1 MKYCLV
7 SIEKVRSKTYY
18 GYGDKS
24 DEEKLEKLLEEI
36 SKAIFR
42 EAEWGANI
50 LRLELPKING
60 NSFEESIWKKA
71 EEYLIDNSYTVS
83 FKGMSFIIRW

>member
-1 MKYCLV
+1 MKDCLV
-7 SIEKVRSKTYY
+7 SIEKVRGMTYY

-42 EAEWGANI
+42 EAEWANI
-50 LRLELPKING
+50 LYLELPKIG
-60 NSFEESIWKKA
+60 WYIFEEPIWKKA
-71 EEYLIDNSYTVS
+71 EEYLVSKSYTVS
-83 FKGMSFIIRW
+83 FKGTSFIIRW